1 MAAFLIET
9 AKALLTFIAVCVGL
23 GVLYLVFVVV
33 REVGWIV
40 KQENRRKYEQEGKEN
55 GNGSIYSGVPVRDW
69 GHGSNRSRKDRSR
82 SENGILSAS
91 GHGSSCGGYGIN
103 THGHGHFNNALSEK
117 RQNSIQI

>member
-1 MAAFLIET
+1 LIET

-55 GNGSIYSGVPVRDW
+55 GNGSI
-69 GHGSNRSRKDRSR
+69 
-82 SENGILSAS
+82 
-91 GHGSSCGGYGIN
+91 
-103 THGHGHFNNALSEK
+103 
-117 RQNSIQI
+117 

>member
-40 KQENRRKYEQEGKEN
+40 KQEGKEN
-55 GNGSIYSGVPVRDW
+55 GNGSI
-69 GHGSNRSRKDRSR
+69 
-82 SENGILSAS
+82 
-91 GHGSSCGGYGIN
+91 
-103 THGHGHFNNALSEK
+103 
-117 RQNSIQI
+117 

>member
-9 AKALLTFIAVCVGL
+9 AKALLTLIAVCVGL

-55 GNGSIYSGVPVRDW
+55 GNGSI
-69 GHGSNRSRKDRSR
+69 
-82 SENGILSAS
+82 
-91 GHGSSCGGYGIN
+91 
-103 THGHGHFNNALSEK
+103 
-117 RQNSIQI
+117 

>member
-9 AKALLTFIAVCVGL
+9 AKTLLTFIAVCVGL

-55 GNGSIYSGVPVRDW
+55 GNGSI
-69 GHGSNRSRKDRSR
+69 
-82 SENGILSAS
+82 
-91 GHGSSCGGYGIN
+91 
-103 THGHGHFNNALSEK
+103 
-117 RQNSIQI
+117 

>member
-23 GVLYLVFVVV
+23 FVVV

-55 GNGSIYSGVPVRDW
+55 GNGSI
-69 GHGSNRSRKDRSR
+69 
-82 SENGILSAS
+82 
-91 GHGSSCGGYGIN
+91 
-103 THGHGHFNNALSEK
+103 
-117 RQNSIQI
+117 

>member
-40 KQENRRKYEQEGKEN
+40 KQENRRKYEQTGNFIVSVSQTGK
-55 GNGSIYSGVPVRDW
+55 
-69 GHGSNRSRKDRSR
+69 
-82 SENGILSAS
+82 
-91 GHGSSCGGYGIN
+91 N
-103 THGHGHFNNALSEK
+103 TIWKNLQKNM
-117 RQNSIQI
+117 

>member
-23 GVLYLVFVVV
+23 GVLYLVV

-55 GNGSIYSGVPVRDW
+55 GNGSI
-69 GHGSNRSRKDRSR
+69 
-82 SENGILSAS
+82 
-91 GHGSSCGGYGIN
+91 
-103 THGHGHFNNALSEK
+103 
-117 RQNSIQI
+117 